1 MNGSQYIV
9 DPSGE
14 RDPRGC
20 AYGCMIMFIAALVTI
35 TLCLLFPSCKVV
47 QPVPSSV
54 NRDSVRIEY
63 RHDSIFIWQHD
74 SIFRDRWRTGDT
86 VYVTVEKW
94 QTRWKDKIVQVHDTI
109 TNTQS
114 ETVVQEVKYV
124 PNYYKNTSTGFWILL
139 AILLVIVA
147 WKVAKIYFKIQSGGL
162 TSFLK

>member
-1 MNGSQYIV
+1 MRWL
-9 DPSGE
+9 GE
-14 RDPRGC
+14 IARYVLG
-20 AYGCMIMFIAALVTI
+20 ALVLAALF
-35 TLCLLFPSCKVV
+35 LGLAMLPSCKVV

-54 NRDSVRIEY
+54 IRDSVRIEY

-74 SIFRDRWRTGDT
+74 SIFRDRWRAGDT

-147 WKVAKIYFKIQSGGL
+147 WKVAKIYFKVQSGGL
-162 TSFLK
+162 TSLFLK